1 MKLQIVS
8 FTSLRCV
15 QNLINCL
22 DPSEYYPGSTDMVR
36 HWQKL
41 GFVAKDP
48 RFIIGDSK
56 LPIWVENERMHIPEE
71 TLRRNEFV
79 L

>member
-1 MKLQIVS
+1 
-8 FTSLRCV
+8 
-15 QNLINCL
+15 
-22 DPSEYYPGSTDMVR
+22 MVR

-48 RFIIGDSK
+48 RIIIGDSK
-56 LPIWVENERMHIPEE
+56 LPMWVENERMHIPEE